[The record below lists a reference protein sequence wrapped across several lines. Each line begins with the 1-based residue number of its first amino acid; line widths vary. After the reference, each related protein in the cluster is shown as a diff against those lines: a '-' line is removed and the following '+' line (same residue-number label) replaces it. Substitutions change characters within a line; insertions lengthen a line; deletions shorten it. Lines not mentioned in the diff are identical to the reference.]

1 MTHSR
6 SLNVLPYYLEASAVS
21 SINVGYRSHRRAPGL
36 CGEGACPAI
45 SRLFTVWCR
54 RGTVERDRHRRR
66 NRRVLV
72 RPARHGAWPRSR
84 LLPDS
89 PHCQTGGCAERWS
102 GPGPPSAVTARSPA
116 DLQRRPGSVGRSA
129 DRSVLTGSPGQQR
142 AAARRPDSAASDPG

>member
-1 MTHSR
+1 MCYRTIWKLPR
-6 SLNVLPYYLEASAVS
+6 SAALMWATGHIAVHQ
-21 SINVGYRSHRRAPGL
+21 GYAVREP
-36 CGEGACPAI
+36 CPAM
-45 SRLFTVWCR
+45 SRLFTVWNR

-66 NRRVLV
+66 NRRVLA
-72 RPARHGAWPRSR
+72 RPARHGAWPRSH

-89 PHCQTGGCAERWS
+89 PHYQTGGCAERWS